1 MRWYT
6 LSVGSRSKNSEKALK
21 TKWLPEGV
29 GGTPEHICET
39 EPASA
44 APCPL
49 CVHVVRTDGS
59 YTKTPQA
66 NRSNFQK
73 ASQAQ
78 HGERDSVRER
88 EDKGMLEN
96 LSFQYYHGYEPK
108 ISGSIVRL

>member
-1 MRWYT
+1 M
-6 LSVGSRSKNSEKALK
+6 
-21 TKWLPEGV
+21 
-29 GGTPEHICET
+29 GGGMPEHICET

-108 ISGSIVRL
+108 SQEALSDFKVSVKFKSNSPPYLCEIG